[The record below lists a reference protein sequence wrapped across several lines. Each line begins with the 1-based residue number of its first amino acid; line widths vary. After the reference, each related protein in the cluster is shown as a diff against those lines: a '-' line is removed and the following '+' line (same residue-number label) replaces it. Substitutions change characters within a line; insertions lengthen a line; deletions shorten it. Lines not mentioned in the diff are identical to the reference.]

1 MRATAPTP
9 LFGFNSTVHRRG
21 LSFHV
26 QTEDSG
32 VGHPHVITHVFA
44 EGGRIVAT
52 RRTSYAEHV
61 AAPDCHDLVRRLLLG
76 QHRDAIVAL
85 QAGEFD
91 DVLAWLPE
99 PAEVDLEPTEV
110 RAPEPAANG
119 RAAPP
124 RAAGPALIGLDPTS
138 ESLDD
143 VILRDVVLQIAAVG
157 PAHETANET

>member
-52 RRTSYAEHV
+52 RRTSYSEHV
-61 AAPDCHDLVRRLLLG
+61 AAPDCHDIVRRLLLG

-85 QAGEFD
+85 HAGEFD
-91 DVLAWLPE
+91 DALAFLPA
-99 PAEVDLEPTEV
+99 PGEVDLQPTEV
-110 RAPEPAANG
+110 RAPERAAND
-119 RAAPP
+119 RTVTP
-124 RAAGPALIGLDPTS
+124 RVAGPGLIGLDPTT

-143 VILRDVVLQIAAVG
+143 VILRDVTLELAAG
-157 PAHETANET
+157 ATTES